1 MMRDFENSCL
11 IQDIP
16 GFTPQ
21 IGRLV
26 VMMNYARQTTLEAV
40 AGLTVS
46 QLDHFQDPD
55 SNSIGALLAHIA
67 AVDAAYQVHTFEGRD
82 FTEEER
88 RRWSAALDLGERA
101 RREIRGHPLEHY
113 RTLLETV
120 RARTLGELSRRT
132 DDWLYEQSSWGGTPA
147 NNYFKWFHV
156 MEDEINHRG
165 QIRWLRK
172 RLPGS

>member
-1 MMRDFENSCL
+1 MRDFVNPYL
-11 IQDIP
+11 IQDVP

-21 IGRLV
+21 IGQLV

-40 AGLTVS
+40 EGLTIG
-46 QLDHFQDPD
+46 QLDHLQDAE
-55 SNSIGALLAHIA
+55 SNTIGALLAHIA
-67 AVDAAYQVHTFEGRD
+67 AVDVAYQVNTFEGRE
-82 FTEEER
+82 FTEEEQ
-88 RRWSAALDLGERA
+88 RRWGAALDLGEKA

-113 RTLLETV
+113 LTLLQTV
-120 RARTLGELSRRT
+120 RTTTLEELSRRS
-132 DDWLYEQSSWGGTPA
+132 DDWLYEQSLWGRTPA

-165 QIRWLRK
+165 QIRWLRR